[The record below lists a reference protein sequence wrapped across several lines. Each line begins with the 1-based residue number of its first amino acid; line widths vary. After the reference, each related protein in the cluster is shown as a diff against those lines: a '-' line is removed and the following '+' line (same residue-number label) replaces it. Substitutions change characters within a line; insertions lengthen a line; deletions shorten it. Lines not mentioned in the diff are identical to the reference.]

1 MLDQNIIRNSHSPWG
16 APVWVVPKKSDSS
29 RQKKWRLVIDF
40 RKLND
45 KTITDRYPIPNI
57 NDLLDNIGR
66 AKYFSTLDLA
76 SGFHQIQMDPRN
88 MAKTAFSVEIGQ

>member
-1 MLDQNIIRNSHSPWG
+1 MIHKEEVRKQIAKMLDQNIIRNSHTPWA

-45 KTITDRYPIPNI
+45 KTIT
-57 NDLLDNIGR
+57 
-66 AKYFSTLDLA
+66 
-76 SGFHQIQMDPRN
+76 
-88 MAKTAFSVEIGQ
+88 